1 MANDVNKSILIGR
14 LTRDVETKST
24 SGGTTF
30 VRFSLASN
38 YSQKKGETWEEK
50 ANFIDCVVWGK
61 SAENFAKYAKKGSR
75 VCVEGALRW
84 SSWEKDGVKH
94 SKIEINVSEW
104 QLLDPKEKGERG
116 PLEGGEFGQRESAK
130 FDPAAMDEGMPF

>member
-1 MANDVNKSILIGR
+1 MANDINKSILIGR
-14 LTRDVETKST
+14 LTRDVEAKST

-30 VRFSLASN
+30 ARFSLASN

-50 ANFIDCVVWGK
+50 ANFIDCVAWGK
-61 SAENFAKYAKKGSR
+61 SAENFARYVRKGSR

-94 SKIEINVSEW
+94 SKTEIMVENW
-104 QLLDPKEKGERG
+104 QLLDPKEKGAA
-116 PLEGGEFGQRESAK
+116 GEPSAAHY
-130 FDPAAMDEGMPF
+130 DSPDISGDAIPF